1 MMAAQ
6 ARAVCAAR
14 RNLQLLQDPQGLVCQ
29 QTSVQL
35 ALCLLVQV
43 LAQVLALVLAQVLGL
58 RTPVCGRYLT
68 MGVQVPA
75 AKLFD
80 ARMAGS
86 ICAGR

>member
-1 MMAAQ
+1 MSTD
-6 ARAVCAAR
+6 
-14 RNLQLLQDPQGLVCQ
+14 L
-29 QTSVQL
+29 VQL
-35 ALCLLVQV
+35 ALCLLLQV